1 MARVE
6 KKYLKVKNQNIFK
19 LIVTHHCDGF
29 LEYCSLWS
37 DDLNLNCVN
46 ITWLKYMFLKM
57 QNITIFKY
65 KSAKKQ
71 SENHFYFF
79 FTWP

>member
-46 ITWLKYMFLKM
+46 IT
-57 QNITIFKY
+57 
-65 KSAKKQ
+65 
-71 SENHFYFF
+71 
-79 FTWP
+79 